1 MLVHGS
7 PFFVP
12 LQSLRDSSP
21 KGAPTL
27 SVIAAR
33 CQIPPFVATRHLPP
47 AGGSLSSQGEL
58 FGMAGRFL
66 IAFETSATGL
76 TACALSVTCGDSSP
90 KGRAKGTAGSFLIMP
105 NTLATNLTAWLPLR
119 GSWRGSA

>member
-1 MLVHGS
+1 MYTAARLVS
-7 PFFVP
+7 TVRAAVFLV
-12 LQSLRDSSP
+12 
-21 KGAPTL
+21 TL
-27 SVIAAR
+27 SVIAAQ
-33 CQIPPFVATRHLPP
+33 CQIPPFVTCGDIFPRP
-47 AGGSLSSQGEL
+47 GGNLSSQGEL

-90 KGRAKGTAGSFLIMP
+90 KGRAKGIAGSFLIMP
-105 NTLATNLTAWLPLR
+105 NTLASGLTAWLPLR